1 MSRASIGRLR
11 HRLTIEEV
19 TRTPDGGGGASE
31 SWSSIATV
39 WASITPTGGAEAID
53 ADALAGRLSHEVV
66 FRYRPGVE
74 PAMRLR
80 YGARLF
86 EIAAVIDVDERK
98 RWLKCLCMERDL

>member
-1 MSRASIGRLR
+1 VSRPSIGRRR
-11 HRLTIEEV
+11 HPLTLEQV

-39 WASITPTGGAEAID
+39 WATITPTGGAESID
-53 ADALAGRLSHEVV
+53 ADALAGRLSHEIV

-98 RWLKCLCMERDL
+98 RWLKCVCMERDL